1 MEDTEWNDILREKG
15 IIPEIKQEELEELV
29 DQVIQEHNFKP
40 LEKRDLDELDEL
52 EDEEDDRVLEHYRRM
67 RIQAIKE
74 QLANEKY
81 GTVTQIS
88 KTDYPVEV
96 TEASKECWVVVHLF
110 QHSVPDSKFMSA
122 VLERLAAKYKATK
135 FVKIVADMCI
145 PNYPDKNVPTLLI
158 YGNGDLQKQII
169 GLSMFGG
176 KNAENIEMILK
187 GIGAIKGDKKKDD
200 DEEDFFNDNKQK
212 EEESDDDWD

>member
-1 MEDTEWNDILREKG
+1 MEDTEWNDVLREKG
-15 IIPEIKQEELEELV
+15 IIPEIKQEGLEDLV

-96 TEASKECWVVVHLF
+96 HLF
-110 QHSVPDSKFMSA
+110 QHSVPDSKFMGA
-122 VLERLAAKYKATK
+122 VLDRLAAKYKATK

-187 GIGAIKGDKKKDD
+187 GIGAISGDKKKDE
-200 DEEDFFNDNKQK
+200 DEEFVNDNKQK

>member
-1 MEDTEWNDILREKG
+1 
-15 IIPEIKQEELEELV
+15 
-29 DQVIQEHNFKP
+29 
-40 LEKRDLDELDEL
+40 
-52 EDEEDDRVLEHYRRM
+52 
-67 RIQAIKE
+67 
-74 QLANEKY
+74 
-81 GTVTQIS
+81 
-88 KTDYPVEV
+88 
-96 TEASKECWVVVHLF
+96 
-110 QHSVPDSKFMSA
+110 MSA